1 MNPNVTVI
9 KYNKGSS
16 AESNSANNTYYKA
29 SSAVV
34 TMSRPSGPPPP
45 PPFEAADGE
54 KIKPRETFGAN
65 AAALGS
71 GRSASERAREKAR
84 EAGEQNLYETYEQF
98 PMVVK
103 DPTSAR
109 FAPQP
114 AAPQP
119 EFEEFEP
126 PPHPPTYTNL
136 LHPSA
141 QGTAYFNPQPT
152 TVLQKGKK
160 KQWELVFQVE
170 KKRLRIKGEPKSTF
184 DVAGVCEGSKEAE
197 ILVADV
203 ASGNVKR
210 FNSETQT
217 LDVVFVGHGELAG
230 LFRLTNIAS
239 PTAAVSSTATNTPT
253 HAVLERVPCNQP
265 ELQGVELVLCTERVG
280 TRNLVETARYRLP
293 ENTSNMGQ
301 SSSFVQL
308 ADGDILVT
316 CGMETLYH
324 TRRSVRGDFEPTFQ
338 NSIKFDTPI
347 LGLCLLDKANS
358 SPVKAQD
365 GSISHD
371 IAISFENRSL
381 VVCNA
386 KKDKRTQKLEW
397 KMIFRAAF
405 DPSAK
410 RPFHP
415 DLMLFDQ
422 RSETLLVHNHVG
434 ETSVELFRVLYN
446 ETLHSYEVRRLA
458 HIGRLPQPRDFNARC
473 WALVT
478 SFPLPAVVLQKKGVA
493 VTGELDSIV
502 MFDKKQTAVKF
513 FNICSEEL
521 KSGSS

>member
-1 MNPNVTVI
+1 M
-9 KYNKGSS
+9 
-16 AESNSANNTYYKA
+16 SNSANNTYYKA

-34 TMSRPSGPPPP
+34 TMSRPPGLPPP

-54 KIKPRETFGAN
+54 KINPSGTFGISAS
-65 AAALGS
+65 ASGS
-71 GRSASERAREKAR
+71 GSSANEKAREKAR

-98 PMVVK
+98 PMVVNS
-103 DPTSAR
+103 PTSAR

-114 AAPQP
+114 AAPQ
-119 EFEEFEP
+119 FEEFEP
-126 PPHPPTYTNL
+126 PPQPPSYTNL
-136 LHPSA
+136 LQPST
-141 QGTAYFNPQPT
+141 QGNNPQPK

-160 KQWELVFQVE
+160 KQWEMVFQVE

-184 DVAGVCEGSKEAE
+184 DVVGVCEGSNKAE

-210 FNSETQT
+210 FNSETHA

-239 PTAAVSSTATNTPT
+239 PTAAASSTATNIPT
-253 HAVLERVPCNQP
+253 HAVLERVPVTQP
-265 ELQGVELVLCTERVG
+265 EQLGVELVLCTERVG
-280 TRNLVETARYRLP
+280 TRNLVETAHFRLP
-293 ENTSNMGQ
+293 ENISNMVQ
-301 SSSFVQL
+301 SASLIQL

-324 TRRSVRGDFEPTFQ
+324 TRRSARGDFEPTFQ

-358 SPVKAQD
+358 SPVKAED

-371 IAISFENRSL
+371 IAISFENQSL

-386 KKDKRTQKLEW
+386 KKDKRTRKLEW
-397 KMIFRAAF
+397 KLIFKAAF

-434 ETSVELFRVLYN
+434 ETSVELFRVLYT

-473 WALVT
+473 WALIT
-478 SFPLPAVVLQKKGVA
+478 SFPLPAGVLQKKGVA

-513 FNICSEEL
+513 FNICSDEL
-521 KSGSS
+521 KYGSS